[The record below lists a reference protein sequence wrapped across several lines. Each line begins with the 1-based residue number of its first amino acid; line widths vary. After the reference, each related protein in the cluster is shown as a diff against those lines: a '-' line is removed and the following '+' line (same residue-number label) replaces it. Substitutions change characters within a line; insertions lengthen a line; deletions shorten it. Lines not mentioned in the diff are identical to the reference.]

1 MYGRM
6 AYQGSKNNM
15 AMGIHTVMGIGMAM
29 DINSNSNN
37 NRLIPQII
45 YNK

>member
-1 MYGRM
+1 M

-15 AMGIHTVMGIGMAM
+15 AMGIHTVMGMGMAM
-29 DINSNSNN
+29 DMNSNSKNN
-37 NRLIPQII
+37 KPIPQII